1 MERMLV
7 EVRCDLRVSLMAMSV
22 PAGFPS
28 PAEDYLDKPLDFNE
42 LIIANPAATFAV
54 RVDGDSMIGA
64 GIHPG
69 DIAVVD
75 RSLSAKDGRVVLAL
89 VDGAFALKRFRKRN
103 GRVWLASENPQYPDL
118 VISEDMTFEVWG
130 CVRRCV
136 RMLEP

>member
-1 MERMLV
+1 M
-7 EVRCDLRVSLMAMSV
+7 MATAV

-28 PAEDYLDKPLDFNE
+28 PAEDYLDQPLDFNE
-42 LIIANPAATFAV
+42 LMIANPAATFAV
-54 RVDGDSMIGA
+54 RVEGDSMIGA

-75 RSLSAKDGRVVLAL
+75 RSLPAKDGRVVLAL
-89 VDGAFALKRFRKRN
+89 IDGSFTLKRFRKRN
-103 GRVWLASENPQYPDL
+103 GRIWLAAENPNY
-118 VISEDMTFEVWG
+118 VDMIILAGMSFEVWG

>member
-7 EVRCDLRVSLMAMSV
+7 EVRYDLRVSLMAMSV

-103 GRVWLASENPQYPDL
+103 CRVWLASENPQYPDL